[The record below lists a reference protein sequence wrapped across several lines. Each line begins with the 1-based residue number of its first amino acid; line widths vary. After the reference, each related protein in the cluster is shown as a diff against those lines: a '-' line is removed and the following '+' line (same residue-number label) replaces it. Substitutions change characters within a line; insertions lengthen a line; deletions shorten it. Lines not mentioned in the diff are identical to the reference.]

1 MATMKNIQL
10 ENKNIYF
17 TGRGDRIEKEE
28 LEKFLIQKGGIFVTS
43 LNDAS
48 VIIQGKYTP
57 IHLEDEIYLLSK
69 NGVKIISIDVLEE
82 DFSLNLDVDSI
93 LMAIKISKDNDR
105 LIKLLGNDFF
115 SDDVFIKLLKLYDF
129 KNDDIYDSDDNR
141 DVCTKMVE
149 RFCSL
154 IETNHNI
161 QYAPIGVYYTALET
175 TNSKLLE
182 VIYNMPEYKI
192 SRKNAQEDQPISL
205 KEVVAL
211 NPNSSKLIHNQI
223 LKNSK
228 INELIFLALNETLS
242 LSIAK
247 KLFDRDDEK
256 INLSLIK
263 ASNYDDSLISEFLK
277 DSKLK
282 KELLKVIELTD
293 VLFISLFAD
302 LDDVNIIYL
311 SMNNTLDMK
320 MIDQIF
326 DKNIDNTNINLLKN
340 SNCSKE
346 RINQFIK
353 QNDKIYN
360 ISMAHNTNLE
370 NELYEYL
377 YALNDYDVN
386 LSLANNASSTKQ
398 VLTKLSNL
406 NDKYINEALCANT
419 NTPINILLQYQYDG
433 GLKNIIS
440 NNNSFR
446 EFTRKM
452 VGM

>member
-1 MATMKNIQL
+1 MKNIQL

-28 LEKFLIQKGGIFVTS
+28 LEKYLIQKGGIFVTS
-43 LNDAS
+43 LNEAS

-69 NGVKIISIDVLEE
+69 NGVEIISIDILEK
-82 DFSLNLDVDSI
+82 DFSSNLDVDSI
-93 LMAIKISKDNDR
+93 LMAIKISKDNER

-129 KNDDIYDSDDNR
+129 KDDDIYDSDDNR

-161 QYAPIGVYYTALET
+161 QYAPIGVYYTALEAEDP
-175 TNSKLLE
+175 KLLE

-192 SRKNAQEDQPISL
+192 SQKNAQEDQPISL

-211 NPNSSKLIHNQI
+211 NPNSSKITHIQI

-228 INELIFLALNETLS
+228 VNELIFLALNESIS
-242 LSIAK
+242 LSTAK
-247 KLFDRDDEK
+247 KLFAKDVEE

-263 ASNYDDSLISEFLK
+263 SSNYDESLISEFLQEPR
-277 DSKLK
+277 LK
-282 KELLKVIELTD
+282 KELLKLITLD
-293 VLFISLFAD
+293 DSLFNSLFRD
-302 LDDVNIIYL
+302 LDKINTIYL
-311 SMNNTLDMK
+311 SMNKSLSTE
-320 MIDQIF
+320 MINLIF
-326 DKNIDNTNINLLKN
+326 EKNIDNANINLLKN
-340 SNCSKE
+340 LNCSA
-346 RINQFIK
+346 NQIEDFLK

-360 ISMAHNTNLE
+360 ISIAHNTNLE
-370 NELYEYL
+370 EKTYEYL
-377 YALNDYDVN
+377 FDLNDYDVN
-386 LSLANNASSTKQ
+386 LSLSDNTSTLKA
-398 VLTKLSNL
+398 VLTKLSLL

-440 NNNSFR
+440 NNDSFR

>member
-326 DKNIDNTNINLLKN
+326 DKNIDNANINLLKN

-440 NNNSFR
+440 NNDSFR

>member
-1 MATMKNIQL
+1 MKNIQL

-28 LEKFLIQKGGIFVTS
+28 LEKYLIQKGGIFVTS
-43 LNDAS
+43 LNEAS

-69 NGVKIISIDVLEE
+69 NGVEIISIDILEK
-82 DFSLNLDVDSI
+82 DFSSNLDVDSI
-93 LMAIKISKDNDR
+93 LMAIKISKDNER

-129 KNDDIYDSDDNR
+129 KDDDIYDSDDNR

-161 QYAPIGVYYTALET
+161 QYAPIGVYYTALEAEDP
-175 TNSKLLE
+175 KLLE

-192 SRKNAQEDQPISL
+192 SQKNAQEDQPISL

-211 NPNSSKLIHNQI
+211 NPNSSKITHIQI

-228 INELIFLALNETLS
+228 VNELIFLALNESIS
-242 LSIAK
+242 LSTAK
-247 KLFDRDDEK
+247 KLFAKDVEE

-263 ASNYDDSLISEFLK
+263 ASNYDASLISEFLQEPR
-277 DSKLK
+277 LK
-282 KELLKVIELTD
+282 KELLKLITLD
-293 VLFISLFAD
+293 DSLFNSLFRD
-302 LDDVNIIYL
+302 LDKINTIYL
-311 SMNNTLDMK
+311 SMNKSLSTE
-320 MIDQIF
+320 MINLIF
-326 DKNIDNTNINLLKN
+326 EKNIDNANINLLKN

-346 RINQFIK
+346 KIENFIK

-360 ISMAHNTNLE
+360 ISIAHNTNLE
-370 NELYEYL
+370 EKIHDYL
-377 YALNDYDVN
+377 FDLSDYDVN
-386 LSLANNASSTKQ
+386 LSLSDNTSTSKA
-398 VLTKLSNL
+398 VLTKLSLL

-440 NNNSFR
+440 NNDSFR